1 MKKKLL
7 AILLSAAVAGVLPA
21 CGSASKSSDPSAKT
35 TQSESQTGTKAE
47 SGSTASTGTGT
58 GSKSGSDTKASTGT
72 ESKGTSDAKTSTGTE
87 SQTKTAADSKQGTTP
102 TAEITGK
109 NFKKI
114 KTGMSYKE
122 VLKIIGKKGKLI
134 STSET
139 NGTKTNAYQWRTGSS
154 GTVVIIFQN
163 NKVMSKTQV
172 GVESS
177 KAKVTSA
184 QYDKVKEGMSYK
196 KTAEILGG
204 DGVVSSTAEVA
215 GQKATVYSWNG
226 TAAGSTCM
234 ITFLNGKVYSKSQVG
249 LK

>member
-21 CGSASKSSDPSAKT
+21 CGSASKSSDTSAKT

-47 SGSTASTGTGT
+47 SGSTVSADTE
-58 GSKSGSDTKASTGT
+58 SKNASDTKASTGT
-72 ESKGTSDAKTSTGTE
+72 ESKSASGAKTSTGTE
-87 SQTKTAADSKQGTTP
+87 SQTKPAAGSSKQDKTP

-177 KAKVTSA
+177 KAKVTPA
-184 QYDKVKEGMSYK
+184 QYNKVKEGMSYK

-204 DGVVSSTAEVA
+204 EGVVSSTAEVA